1 MSAADGV
8 QSGSR
13 TTSGAW
19 AKRPGPQ
26 GQERM
31 R

>member
-8 QSGSR
+8 PTR
-13 TTSGAW
+13 TRMISEA
-19 AKRPGPQ
+19 AAERPGPQ